1 MQEDKTLA
9 NILKDETIS
18 NVLNDFARGDFLTD
32 QFLEIISQ
40 PVYLKFNNTSLTI
53 FFEGPFLTSPIPE
66 FPYTDAEGH
75 FCICKD
81 IGFAFTTFYH
91 LLNDNSKVLL
101 DFKLRKNQLD
111 DVYNLRSD
119 LRLLK
124 AAIFSLD
131 NAAKTPGTLM
141 DELSLFTTSRLG
153 SIYGDRTVQE
163 TNEDGSAHALE
174 RYINCDNPDYKG
186 FVDYLQN
193 EMEYAYHC
201 KNLYQI
207 CGAILDY
214 LCRYKRY
221 DNFATKPYTLS
232 LRKCPRCGRYFVT
245 EDRKIMYCHYT
256 DMDGKTCA
264 DWQEADRKKLL
275 AQTPKSEAEQ
285 LAEKIRRRLYSYR
298 TNVKTSRYD
307 CTDDLRFEE
316 RDKLYKLYTKCR
328 KEQSQSPH
336 FSEWITE
343 CAAQLPKSRS
353 ESYDKF
359 YEWLL
364 ERST

>member
-1 MQEDKTLA
+1 MTKDELLA
-9 NILKDETIS
+9 NIPTDKDIA
-18 NVLNDFARGDFLTD
+18 NINALNAAALLADR
-32 QFLEIISQ
+32 FLEKIDLE
-40 PVYLKFNNTSLTI
+40 VNLTFNNTSVEI
-53 FFEGPFLTSPIPE
+53 FFLCFEPSSPIPE
-66 FPYTDAEGH
+66 LPYTGVYYNTSVCD
-75 FCICKD
+75 D
-81 IGFAFTTFYH
+81 IGFAFTVFYKY
-91 LLNDNSKVLL
+91 LNNYTEILQ
-101 DFKLRKNQLD
+101 DFEPCEKRLD
-111 DVYNLRSD
+111 DVYNLFSD
-119 LRLLK
+119 LSLLK
-124 AAIFSLD
+124 TAIFALD
-131 NAAKTPGTLM
+131 NAAKTPDTLM
-141 DELSLFTTSRLG
+141 DKLSIFTSPRMG
-153 SIYGDRTVQE
+153 PIYGIRDIKDINDV
-163 TNEDGSAHALE
+163 DSIPSLM
-174 RYINCDNPDYKG
+174 RYINCAEPDYKG
-186 FVDYLQN
+186 FLGFLQN
-193 EMEYAYHC
+193 EMHYTYHC

-207 CGAILDY
+207 CGSILDY
-214 LCRYKRY
+214 LCQYKRY
-221 DNFATKPYTLS
+221 DDYTTKPHTLS

-307 CTDDLRFEE
+307 HTDDLRFEE